1 MVGLL
6 VGEVVGLLVG
16 EVGLVVGQ
24 VLLVVGLLVKCLS
37 VRWSDCEKVVGLVGL
52 LVGLVKLL
60 GSKLCRG
67 GTGCRI
73 MVQLTLQFG
82 RVFLVPRLSMSTDP
96 SLTSRLMASHQ
107 SAILIRHE
115 EKNEKRSKMPKTPKM
130 GVFGGKV
137 FGRIRM
143 DGRIRMHSMPAAQR
157 FPDAEH
163 ILLIRPP

>member
-73 MVQLTLQFG
+73 WQSVSLFG
-82 RVFLVPRLSMSTDP
+82 HKIVDVNRSFFNIKVDGFAPVCHSH
-96 SLTSRLMASHQ
+96 TS
-107 SAILIRHE
+107 
-115 EKNEKRSKMPKTPKM
+115 
-130 GVFGGKV
+130 
-137 FGRIRM
+137 
-143 DGRIRMHSMPAAQR
+143 
-157 FPDAEH
+157 
-163 ILLIRPP
+163 

>member
-82 RVFLVPRLSMSTDP
+82 RVFLVTRLSMSTDP

-115 EKNEKRSKMPKTPKM
+115 KKEEEKNVQRCQKHQKWGFWGKKLM
-130 GVFGGKV
+130 GGLEWMGGLEIPRCPLPSD
-137 FGRIRM
+137 FLTRNTN
-143 DGRIRMHSMPAAQR
+143 
-157 FPDAEH
+157 F
-163 ILLIRPP
+163 

>member
-1 MVGLL
+1 M
-6 VGEVVGLLVG
+6 
-16 EVGLVVGQ
+16 
-24 VLLVVGLLVKCLS
+24 KCLS

-67 GTGCRI
+67 GTRCRI
-73 MVQLTLQFG
+73 WQSVSLFGHKIVDVNRSFFNIKVDGFAPVCHSHTLW
-82 RVFLVPRLSMSTDP
+82 
-96 SLTSRLMASHQ
+96 
-107 SAILIRHE
+107 
-115 EKNEKRSKMPKTPKM
+115 KKKKRSKMPKTPKM
-130 GVFGGKV
+130 GVLGGKV

-163 ILLIRPP
+163 KLLIRPPL